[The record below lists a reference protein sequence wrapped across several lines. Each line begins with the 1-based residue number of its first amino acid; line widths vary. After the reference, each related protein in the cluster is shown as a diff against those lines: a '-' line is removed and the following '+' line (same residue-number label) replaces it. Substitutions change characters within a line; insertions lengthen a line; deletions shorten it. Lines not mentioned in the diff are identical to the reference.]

1 MSSCGGRAGLTA
13 AFFAASLVALA
24 PRIAAAQSVPQVSA
38 SVDPETVGV
47 GETFQVEIQA
57 TSPDAMPSSVDINPP
72 AGLLLRGKN
81 SSPMQQHTFMNGTRS
96 DQYTLTS
103 DWAFEATRV
112 GSFALPG
119 SVVVG
124 TKRYSVSPLHVRV
137 VPAGQAPARKQR
149 QNAPPSP
156 FGGFSPFDPWK
167 QLFGGAPNSVP
178 EPPPQRPEVSLDPK
192 LSIDAPRGDT
202 VFLHATVDKTTAV
215 VGEQV
220 TLSVYQ
226 YIDITPSGDISSD
239 DMHFPDVVDFVKRP
253 LVGDNQDAPVLGYA
267 STGGRVWQVR
277 LFFRWALFPLR
288 AGDLTIGPTVIE
300 LIRGRSPQKENRST
314 ESFRVRVT
322 EPPLAGRPPGY
333 AIGDV
338 GRFALAAQ
346 VQPRQAEQG
355 GAVGVHV
362 DLSGT
367 GNVPATVTPP
377 AREGLEWLAPDV
389 HEAMGPTA
397 NGTQYGGKRSFDFVV
412 HVNRAGDVDLGE
424 LALPYWDPDQRRYS
438 VARAPLGT
446 IHVTANAAAAAKEP
460 DKATEVLAGLP
471 AIRTSLEGTPAAR
484 AHPDDSPWFWVAAI
498 AGGPLA
504 FGLSVGLSRL
514 ARRVA
519 AAWELRR
526 TSPASEL
533 KERLSAAREACVKGD
548 ARAADSAIGRA
559 LEAAAMAHAGVNVR
573 GAVGR
578 ELTEKL
584 ERAGVAADAATN
596 VAELL
601 RECEAARFSPDA
613 AELAATRERWSRA
626 QAAIARLERR
636 E

>member
-1 MSSCGGRAGLTA
+1 MSSGGGRCGYLA
-13 AFFAASLVALA
+13 ALFAVWVVALT
-24 PRIAAAQSVPQVSA
+24 PRIAAADAPPQVSA
-38 SVDPETVGV
+38 SVDPDTVGA

-57 TSPDAMPSSVDINPP
+57 TSPDTMPSSIDVNAP
-72 AGLLLRGKN
+72 AGLVLRAKN
-81 SSPMQQHTFMNGTRS
+81 SSPMQQHTFINGSRS

-103 DWAFEATRV
+103 DWVLQATRV
-112 GSFALPG
+112 GSFALPA

-124 TKRYSVSPLHVRV
+124 GKRYPISPLHVRV

-149 QNAPPSP
+149 QNAAPSP

-167 QLFGGAPNSVP
+167 QLFGGMPNPVP
-178 EPPPQRPEVSLDPK
+178 EPPPQRQEVNIDPK
-192 LSIDAPRGDT
+192 FSLDAPRGDT
-202 VFLHATVDKTTAV
+202 VFLHAAIDKNAAV
-215 VGEQV
+215 VGEQI

-226 YIDITPSGDISSD
+226 YIDVTPSGDISSD

-253 LVGDNQDAPVLGYA
+253 LVADNTDAPVLGYA
-267 STGGRVWQVR
+267 SAGGRIWQVR
-277 LFFRWALFPLR
+277 LFFRWALFPLH
-288 AGDLTIGPTVIE
+288 AGDLSIGPTVIE
-300 LIRGRSPQKENRST
+300 IVRGRSPQKEKRTT
-314 ESFRVRVT
+314 ESFRIHVT

-346 VQPRQAEQG
+346 VEPRQAEQG
-355 GAVGVHV
+355 GAVAVHV
-362 DLSGT
+362 ELSGT
-367 GNVPATVTPP
+367 GNMPAMVTPP
-377 AREGLEWLAPDV
+377 AREGLEWLTPDV
-389 HEAMGPTA
+389 HESMGPTSG
-397 NGTQYGGKRSFDFVV
+397 GTQYGGKRSFDFVV

-424 LALPYWDPDQRRYS
+424 LTLPYWDPDQRRYS

-446 IHVTANAAAAAKEP
+446 VHVNPNAAAAAKVP
-460 DKATEVLAGLP
+460 DKASEVLPGLP
-471 AIRTSLEGTPAAR
+471 PVRTSLEGLPAAR
-484 AHPDDSPWFWVAAI
+484 PHPDDSPWFWVLAI
-498 AGGPLA
+498 GGGPLA
-504 FGLSVGLSRL
+504 FGLSVGLSSI
-514 ARRVA
+514 AKRVTS
-519 AAWELRR
+519 AWKERR

-533 KERLSAAREACVKGD
+533 RERVSAAREACVKGD

-573 GAVGR
+573 GAIGR

-584 ERAGVAADAATN
+584 ERAGVASDAATT

-613 AELAATRERWSRA
+613 AELAATRDRWSRA

-636 E
+636 G